1 MATVVTTLRDVIDS
15 VSRRFS
21 WADPVLLAWGLT
33 VGAVV
38 LGAEAFH
45 EDYDMLVDTLRIV
58 FYFTLFELIISIP
71 DEQTDTPNTEQ
82 LFSLFSAVGAG
93 GLGYSIEV
101 AAAMVAGDMTAAQ
114 LLALGLFN
122 SRLKANYTTTEHS
135 LTEALFEEGP
145 VTHPYITVLTVT
157 AVTIPFLLKGW
168 VYVFGKAHAPQVRSP
183 ATFVLV
189 SATAATTGFV
199 VYYLSSGLSW
209 GQVTGQTRIDGAGG
223 SEDGDDSDGDDDGQ
237 NATSRDASDPRR
249 TESGFTFPEQGE
261 GGAERGTEPETEHGS
276 ERENPVADHPVA
288 RQRENRGS

>member
-1 MATVVTTLRDVIDS
+1 MASVVTGVRDLIDR
-15 VSRRFS
+15 VRRRFG
-21 WADPVLLAWGLT
+21 WADPVLLAWALT

-38 LGAEAFH
+38 LGAEAFN

-58 FYFTLFELIISIP
+58 FYFTLFDLIISIP

-82 LFSLFSAVGAG
+82 LFSIFSALGAG

-114 LLALGLFN
+114 LLGLGLFN
-122 SRLKANYTTTEHS
+122 SRLKANYTTTDHS
-135 LTEALFEEGP
+135 LTEALFDEGP

-168 VYVFGKAHAPQVRSP
+168 VFLFGKANAPQIRSP
-183 ATFVLV
+183 ATFVFV

-209 GQVTGQTRIDGAGG
+209 GQLTG
-223 SEDGDDSDGDDDGQ
+223 EDRADTADESHDED
-237 NATSRDASDPRR
+237 ATDPRR
-249 TESGFTFPEQGE
+249 TESGFEFPAQGDDDSRDAPDAGE
-261 GGAERGTEPETEHGS
+261 S
-276 ERENPVADHPVA
+276 DRENPVADHPVA
-288 RQRENRGS
+288 RQRENRGG